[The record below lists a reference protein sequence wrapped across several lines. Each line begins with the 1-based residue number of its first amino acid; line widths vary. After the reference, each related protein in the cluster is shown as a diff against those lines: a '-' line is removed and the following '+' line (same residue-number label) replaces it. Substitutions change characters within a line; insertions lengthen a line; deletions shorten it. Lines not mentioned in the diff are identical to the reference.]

1 MHSIGVKLVLLK
13 GKIDRFD
20 DYLKISKSLFG
31 LAMFVM
37 LPRISKSPF
46 WSAWAKILPDLTH
59 MSPFFLEGF
68 ANHPLH
74 WAFSFVGLDQGV
86 YTR

>member
-13 GKIDRFD
+13 GKIGRFD
-20 DYLKISKSLFG
+20 DYLKISMSLFG

>member
-31 LAMFVM
+31 LAMFMM
-37 LPRISKSPF
+37 LPRMSKSPF

-86 YTR
+86 CTR